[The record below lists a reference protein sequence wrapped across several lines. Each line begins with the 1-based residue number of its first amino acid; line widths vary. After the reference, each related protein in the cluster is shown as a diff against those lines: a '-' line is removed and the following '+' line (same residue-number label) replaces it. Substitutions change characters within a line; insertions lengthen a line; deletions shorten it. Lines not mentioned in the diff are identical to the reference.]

1 MDKALTG
8 VKILDMSRVQAG
20 PSCAQLLGFLGA
32 DVIKLED
39 TMGGDNTRWEQAHID
54 GIDSVY
60 YTIFN
65 NNKRALALNLKT
77 ERGKQIFEGLAL
89 WADVVLEN
97 FSKGVMERLGIGYDR
112 LRELNPRLIHAS
124 IKGFGE
130 YGPWSEY
137 RSFELAAQ
145 ATGGATAANGYP
157 NLPPISSPIGAGDSG
172 TGLHT
177 AIGILA
183 ALRQRDLTGE
193 GQHIE
198 VSMQD
203 GIVNLMRYRL
213 IRSLSLATPNVRPGD
228 RPGEGIPTVFPCSP
242 GGSDDYVMI
251 HMTGALWETVLAI
264 IGRDDLIGDER
275 YSTHQA
281 RCQRSDEVLAIISEW
296 TLGRSKYAAMEA
308 LAEAG
313 VWCGAVIS
321 PEELLDNEHLIAR
334 EMIVDVDDPARG
346 DYRMIGCPVKLEKS
360 PVQIQPAPLYGE
372 HTDEILTDVLNIP
385 AAELPELRRQGV
397 IV

>member
-54 GIDSVY
+54 GVDSVY

-65 NNKRALALNLKT
+65 NNKRALTLNLKT

-130 YGPWSEY
+130 YGPWSDY

-157 NLPPISSPIGAGDSG
+157 DLPPISSPIGAGDSG

-228 RPGEGIPTVFPCSP
+228 RPGEGIPTVFPCHP

-281 RCQRSDEVLAIISEW
+281 RCERSDEVVAIISEW

-346 DYRMIGCPVKLEKS
+346 AYQMIGCPVKLEKS

-372 HTDEILTDVLNIP
+372 HTDEILTDVLNIS

>member
-1 MDKALTG
+1 MEKALAG

-20 PSCAQLLGFLGA
+20 PSCAQLLAFLGA

-65 NNKRALALNLKT
+65 NNKRAITLNLKN
-77 ERGKQIFEGLAL
+77 ERGKEIFEKLVL
-89 WADVVLEN
+89 WADIVLEN
-97 FSKGVMERLGIGYDR
+97 FSKGVMERLGISYAR
-112 LRELNPRLIHAS
+112 LNEINPRIIHAS

-130 YGPWSEY
+130 YGPWSDY

-157 NLPPISSPIGAGDSG
+157 DLPPISSPIGAGDSG

-183 ALRQRDLTGE
+183 ALRQRDNTGE
-193 GQHIE
+193 GQHLE

-213 IRSLSLATPNVRPGD
+213 IRSMSLGTPNVRPGN
-228 RPGEGIPTVFPCSP
+228 GGSTGIATIFPCYP

-251 HMTGALWETVLAI
+251 HVAGNLWETVLTVI
-264 IGRDDLIGDER
+264 DRTDLIDDER
-275 YSTHQA
+275 FSTYEA
-281 RCQRSDEVLAIISEW
+281 RSQHPEEVYEIITAW
-296 TLGRSKYAAMEA
+296 TLTQNKYAAMEA
-308 LAEAG
+308 LASAG
-313 VWCGAVIS
+313 VWCGAVIT
-321 PEELLDNEHLIAR
+321 PEEVLSNEHLAAR
-334 EMIVDVDDPARG
+334 EMVVDVDDEARG
-346 DYRMIGCPVKLEKS
+346 KYQMIGCPIKLDKS
-360 PVQIQPAPLYGE
+360 PVEINPAPLYSE
-372 HTDEILTDVLNIP
+372 HTDDILTNLLGVSSD
-385 AAELPELRRQGV
+385 ELPELRKQGV

>member
-1 MDKALTG
+1 MDKALAG

-20 PSCAQLLGFLGA
+20 PSCAQLLAFLGA

-39 TMGGDNTRWEQAHID
+39 TAGGDNTRWEQAHIE

-65 NNKRALALNLKT
+65 NNKRALTLNLKN
-77 ERGKQIFEGLAL
+77 ERGRQIFEKLVL

-97 FSKGVMERLGIGYDR
+97 FSKGVMERLGIGYAR
-112 LRELNPRLIHAS
+112 LNELNPRIIHAS

-137 RSFELAAQ
+137 RSFEIAAQ
-145 ATGGATAANGYP
+145 ATGGALASNGYP
-157 NLPPISSPIGAGDSG
+157 DRPPLASPIGAGDSG

-183 ALRQRDLTGE
+183 ALRHRDNSGE
-193 GQHIE
+193 GQHLE
-198 VSMQD
+198 VAMQD

-213 IRSLSLATPNVRPGD
+213 IRSLSLGAPNVRPGD
-228 RPGEGIPTVFPCSP
+228 RGGSGIPMVFPCHP

-251 HMTGALWETVLAI
+251 HIAGALWETVLAV
-264 IGRDDLIGDER
+264 IGRADLIGDER
-275 YSTHQA
+275 YSTDAA
-281 RCQRSDEVLAIISEW
+281 RSERSDEVLAIISEW
-296 TLGRSKYAAMEA
+296 SGGRSKYEAMEA
-308 LAEAG
+308 LAVAG

-321 PEELLDNEHLIAR
+321 PEEALSNEHLAAR
-334 EMIVDVDDPARG
+334 EMIVEVDDPARG
-346 DYRMIGCPVKLEKS
+346 SYQMIGCPIKLDKS
-360 PVQIQPAPLYGE
+360 PVEIMPAPLYSE
-372 HTDEILTDVLNIP
+372 HTDDILTNLLDVSP
-385 AAELPELRRQGV
+385 DELPTLRKQGV

>member
-1 MDKALTG
+1 MDKALAG

-20 PSCAQLLGFLGA
+20 PSCAQLLAFLGA
-32 DVIKLED
+32 DVIKVED
-39 TMGGDNTRWEQAHID
+39 TVGGDNTRWEQAHID

-65 NNKRALALNLKT
+65 NNKRAITLNLKT
-77 ERGKQIFEGLAL
+77 ERGKQLFDKLVL

-97 FSKGVMERLGIGYDR
+97 FSKGVMERLGIGYSR
-112 LRELNPRLIHAS
+112 LSEINPRVIHAS

-130 YGPWSEY
+130 YGPWSDY

-145 ATGGATAANGYP
+145 ATGGGIAANGYP
-157 NLPPISSPIGAGDSG
+157 DRPPISSPIGSGDSG

-183 ALRQRDLTGE
+183 ALRQRDNTGE
-193 GQHIE
+193 GQHLE

-203 GIVNLMRYRL
+203 GIVNLLRYRL
-213 IRSLSLATPNVRPGD
+213 IRSLSLGTPNVRPGD
-228 RPGEGIPTVFPCSP
+228 RGNSGIPMIYPCHP

-251 HMTGALWETVLAI
+251 HIAGALWETVLAI
-264 IGRDDLIGDER
+264 IGRSDLIGDER
-275 YSTHQA
+275 YATEEL
-281 RCQRSDEVLAIISEW
+281 RGQRGDEVLEIVSEW
-296 TLGRSKYAAMEA
+296 TMQRDKYAAMEA

-321 PEELLDNEHLIAR
+321 PEGSAVERASGSPRNDSGCGR
-334 EMIVDVDDPARG
+334 PARA
-346 DYRMIGCPVKLEKS
+346 
-360 PVQIQPAPLYGE
+360 AP
-372 HTDEILTDVLNIP
+372 I
-385 AAELPELRRQGV
+385 R
-397 IV
+397 

>member
-1 MDKALTG
+1 MDKALAG

-39 TMGGDNTRWEQAHID
+39 TVGGDNTRWEQAHID
-54 GIDSVY
+54 GVDSVY

-65 NNKRALALNLKT
+65 NNKRALTLNLKT
-77 ERGKQIFEGLAL
+77 ERGVQLFDRLAL

-97 FSKGVMERLGIGYDR
+97 FSKGVMERLGIGYER

-145 ATGGATAANGYP
+145 ATGGAMASNGYP
-157 NLPPISSPIGAGDSG
+157 DRPPIPSPIGAGDSG
-172 TGLHT
+172 TGLHM

-183 ALRQRDLTGE
+183 ALRHRDASGE

-203 GIVNLMRYRL
+203 GILNLMRYRL
-213 IRSLSLATPNVRPGD
+213 IRSLSTDDPTVRPGY
-228 RPGEGIPTVFPCSP
+228 RPGGGVPYVFPCSP

-251 HMTGALWETVLAI
+251 HMAGALWETVLAV
-264 IGRDDLIGDER
+264 IGRADLIGDER
-275 YSTHQA
+275 YSTHEA
-281 RCQRSDEVLAIISEW
+281 RAECADDVLAIVSEW
-296 TLGRSKYAAMEA
+296 TSKRGKYEAMEA

-321 PEELLDNEHLIAR
+321 PEEALSNEHLIAR
-334 EMIVDVDDPARG
+334 EMVVNVDDPARG
-346 DYRMIGCPVKLEKS
+346 AYRMIGCPVKLEKS
-360 PVQIQPAPLYGE
+360 PVEIKPAPLYGE
-372 HTDEILTDVLNIP
+372 HTDDILTSLLEVPPD
-385 AAELPELRRQGV
+385 ELPELRRQGV

>member
-1 MDKALTG
+1 MDKALSG

-39 TMGGDNTRWEQAHID
+39 TAGGDSTRWEQAHID
-54 GIDSVY
+54 GVDSVY

-65 NNKRALALNLKT
+65 NNKRALTLNLKND
-77 ERGKQIFEGLAL
+77 RGRKLFEKLVL

-112 LRELNPRLIHAS
+112 LSEINPHIIHAS

-145 ATGGATAANGYP
+145 ATGGAMAANGYADR
-157 NLPPISSPIGAGDSG
+157 PPIASPIGAGDSG

-183 ALRQRDLTGE
+183 ALRQRDTSGE
-193 GQHIE
+193 GQHLE

-213 IRSLSLATPNVRPGD
+213 IRSLSLGTPNIRPGD
-228 RPGEGIPTVFPCSP
+228 RPGSGVPSVFPCHP
-242 GGSDDYVMI
+242 GGCDDYVMI
-251 HMTGALWETVLAI
+251 HMAGALWETVLAV
-264 IGRDDLIGDER
+264 IGRADLIGDER
-275 YSTHQA
+275 YSTHEG
-281 RCQRSDEVLAIISEW
+281 RSERSDEVLGIVSEW
-296 TLGRSKYAAMEA
+296 TSERDKYAAMEA

-321 PEELLDNEHLIAR
+321 PEEVLTNEQIAAR
-334 EMIVDVDDPARG
+334 QMVVDVQDPARG
-346 DYRMIGCPVKLEKS
+346 AYQMIGCPVKLDKS
-360 PVQIQPAPLYGE
+360 PVEVMPAPLYSE
-372 HTDEILTDVLNIP
+372 HTDEILTEILEVSPD
-385 AAELPELRRQGV
+385 ELPALREQGV